1 MSRAAWRSSPSG
13 SLPSTDLGG
22 FRCGQ
27 PDLDHWLVQAAV
39 DADRAGTA
47 RTFVWHDAD
56 RVVAYL
62 SLCPHEVR
70 RDSLPEAWRSE
81 GRNAIRPS
89 CSPGSPSING
99 STAKASASSFSSTL
113 ERAAAAAAAAGGRVI
128 VVDAIDDRA
137 ARFYERYGFRPCPDL
152 RSGSSARLPM
162 SPVPLDPAARTT
174 RSSG

>member
-1 MSRAAWRSSPSG
+1 VAFVSERIAPQHE
-13 SLPSTDLGG
+13 LDG

-47 RTFVWHDAD
+47 RTFVWSDAD

-70 RDSLPEAWRSE
+70 RDSLPGNLAKR
-81 GRNAIRPS
+81 GPNAIPAVLLARLALEQRLH
-89 CSPGSPSING
+89 GQG
-99 STAKASASSFSSTL
+99 LGEQLLVDGL
-113 ERAAAAAAAAGGRVI
+113 ERATAAVAAAGGRVI

-152 RSGSSARLPM
+152 PLRLVRKASDVARS
-162 SPVPLDPAARTT
+162 LDPAAHT
-174 RSSG
+174 RRITK